1 MCYNS
6 IMNSTEKNNKK
17 TFKED
22 LIELIR
28 FTFTLLII
36 IIPLRVFVAQ
46 PFIVNGKSMVPNLEH
61 GDYLIIDQVSYRFN
75 EPERGDVVV
84 FHFPTEYRRFLIKR
98 IIGLPGE
105 TITIDGSKVT
115 ITQADGKIIQ
125 LDEPYINS
133 DYSSYVNQEI
143 GPDEYFVMGDNRTQ
157 SSDSRSWG
165 TLSRDLIVGKTFL
178 RLFPFTNIDYLPAQE
193 NLENYTTTLN

>member
-1 MCYNS
+1 
-6 IMNSTEKNNKK
+6 MNSTEKNNKK